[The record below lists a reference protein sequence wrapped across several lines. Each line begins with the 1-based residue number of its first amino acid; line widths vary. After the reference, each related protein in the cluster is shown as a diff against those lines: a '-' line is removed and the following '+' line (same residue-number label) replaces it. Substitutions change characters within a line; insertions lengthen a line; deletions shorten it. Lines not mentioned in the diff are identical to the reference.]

1 MRIVLK
7 EHISLDKSMSFKIN
21 KFFLAFCIATILVS
35 CGGGG
40 GGSAAPALPTATVT
54 IASSEV
60 SVEVNN
66 KATLTW
72 SSTLASSCSASGSWS
87 GSKASSGTEEVTIT
101 VAGSNSFNL
110 SCSGADIN
118 PGSSSIVVEGF
129 RNFGGK
135 VIDGY
140 LRGSTV
146 YIDKNNNF
154 ALDADEESVI
164 SDNSGSF
171 TELRYANGTLI
182 SDGGIDLD
190 TGVQLDSL
198 QLSNKLSGFTELKVV
213 TPLTTVATFMQSP
226 ENINTI
232 FGVDAG
238 IDLSITDPIPNLGDS
253 TYDNIYEK
261 GTQLTVMALSLQN
274 SMNAVNASTDNSKD
288 YFESISEELEIS
300 YSALETAGL
309 VDIESSEFISA
320 VVENVT
326 TKKASSISPDIKGNL
341 KTAISSVIPIIQVK
355 SSSSTTTAI
364 QNFGFDTLQKDI
376 DSIAKGTAS
385 AEIIQ
390 NYTSDILNY
399 MSADQS
405 IEIADLEVDITA
417 LNDAVTLDEDSSIE
431 ISPLSNDSYL
441 RGQSISISQGSN
453 SGFGEVALAGNIFT
467 YTPSENYNGSDSF
480 TYDINQGSKSDT
492 GTVNITVTP
501 VNDLPIITS
510 AGSITVSE
518 NQTAVLGISVTEI
531 DGDELTYSISGT
543 DSSSL
548 SVDANGVITFNT
560 APDYETK
567 NAYSI
572 SYNVNDGTETV
583 SQDLSISIKDEN
595 DVPPTI
601 SNLAATIEIAENT
614 TDVLTVSASD
624 DEGGDLIYTITG
636 DDAGSLSISSSGVIT
651 FNTAPN
657 FEVKA
662 TYAITVTVSDGVNS
676 SSQNLT
682 INITDVNDAPTFVD
696 LAFEYSITEGTT
708 AVGSF
713 SIADEDT
720 ADQTT
725 TITGDDVGKFSLTN
739 EDGDATLDLA
749 FTTAPDYSSPGDV
762 GGDNVYNITLTVSD
776 GTAETAQAIT
786 ITVKN
791 ADSIP
796 VIAATTL
803 PINEFTKIVDMG
815 ITDPD
820 GDTISYEI
828 VNTNKNYTVT
838 STLGNSDGSTYILN
852 SAVTVG
858 ANEVYQVVSDIQ
870 ISSSGSLTVQ
880 AGGILIGKY
889 VDLVTGKYNRPGFSN
904 GVTFSNTYGE
914 NVVLVSS
921 NGSSY
926 EEANSVG
933 NQVISLWSGGT
944 FSIQGTETS
953 RAEMR
958 GLSVV
963 FGTGSDATS
972 SIDIN
977 YADWS
982 YGTLQ
987 PYYFYRA
994 SQGSLNGKLILKDS
1008 YLNFVNSVN
1017 MLQFN
1022 SGLETDI
1029 IIEGNVFHNSGGLRF
1044 RTTPS
1049 TPGLVRVRNN
1059 IFFADPVYRTSTPG
1073 SIYISGSGP
1082 EQTVASDFVTHTDGI
1097 KKQWISDNTFIG
1109 TGTAPA
1115 ISCSGNAYAVPWGS
1129 NYFGYST
1136 DFSTNVRPR
1145 IQDSSSDLAKV
1156 CAYPDSLIATSPSRT
1171 WTIKPEFFIAS
1182 GGRAT
1187 MDIPLDYQS
1196 TKNKSHEFTVRASTN
1211 PAPVDPTF
1219 NITLELKEVVEV
1231 GNNAPTISAVSSYL
1245 VLENSTSLFS
1255 VSSQDADGD
1264 SLTYSLS
1271 GDDASL
1277 FNISEA
1283 GAVTFISAP
1292 DYESPSDQGANNTY
1306 NLTIS
1311 VSDGTD
1317 SASTSVAIQVQ
1328 NLVETGE
1335 ALIFELY
1342 GGTNL
1347 DVYLGCYG
1355 CATTSTESICNSVG
1369 NYGSSVA
1376 LNSIWNSVGS
1386 YGSTVSSTSPWNSVG
1401 LNPPEVYSEN
1411 KFSNFGKFSVN
1422 SVVFPRTTLS
1432 SFTNIL
1438 DKFNENG
1445 GDLSATR
1452 DFACPN
1458 S

>member
-1 MRIVLK
+1 MGIVLK
-7 EHISLDKSMSFKIN
+7 ENISLDKNMSFKIN
-21 KFFLAFCIATILVS
+21 KIFLAFCIATILVS

-118 PGSSSIVVEGF
+118 PGSSSIAVEGF

-198 QLSNKLSGFTELKVV
+198 QLSNKLSGFTELKVI

-300 YSALETAGL
+300 YAALETAGL

-662 TYAITVTVSDGVNS
+662 TYAITVNVSDGVNS
-676 SSQNLT
+676 SSQDLT

-708 AVGSF
+708 ALGSF
-713 SIADEDT
+713 SVVDEDT

-725 TITGDDVGKFSLTN
+725 TITGDDAGKFSLTN

-786 ITVKN
+786 ITVL
-791 ADSIP
+791 DSDVVP

-803 PINEFTKIVDMG
+803 SINEFTKTLEMG

-828 VNTNKNYTVT
+828 VNVDKNYNVT
-838 STLGNSDGSTYILN
+838 STLGNSDGSNYILTGDI
-852 SAVTVG
+852 TVG
-858 ANEVYQVVSDIQ
+858 ANETVQVLSDIQ
-870 ISSSGSLTVQ
+870 IGSSGSLTIE

-914 NVVLVSS
+914 NIVLVSPDGQ
-921 NGSSY
+921 NY
-926 EEANSVG
+926 EENNSVS
-933 NQVISLWSGGT
+933 NQVIYVFDGGT
-944 FSIQGTETS
+944 FSSAGTEATRS
-953 RAEMR
+953 EIR
-958 GLSVV
+958 GLSIVYGSTGG
-963 FGTGSDATS
+963 GTAELEYTTL
-972 SIDIN
+972 IDIN
-977 YADWS
+977 YTDWT
-982 YGTLQ
+982 YGTLH
-987 PYYFYRA
+987 PFYFARSTVQKNLFA
-994 SQGSLNGKLILKDS
+994 GGLNLKNS

-1017 MLQFN
+1017 AMQIYRN
-1022 SGLETDI
+1022 GAAGDV
-1029 IIEGNVFHNSGGLRF
+1029 IIEDNVFHNSGGF
-1044 RTTPS
+1044 RISAYKETS
-1049 TPGLVRVRNN
+1049 GLFRIRNN
-1059 IFFADPVYRTSTPG
+1059 IFFGEEVYRTSQNAFLTFANVGDTPEADW
-1073 SIYISGSGP
+1073 P
-1082 EQTVASDFVTHTDGI
+1082 THTDGI
-1097 KKQWISDNTFIG
+1097 KKIIFSGNAFISL
-1109 TGTAPA
+1109 TGETKA
-1115 ISCSGNAYAVPWGS
+1115 ISCYNTGTYLPLGP

-1136 DFSTNVRPR
+1136 DFSTNIRPF
-1145 IQDSSSDLAKV
+1145 IEDSSSDLSKSCV
-1156 CAYPDSLIATSPSRT
+1156 YPDSMIATTPART

-1187 MDIPLDYQS
+1187 MDIPLDYES
-1196 TKNKSHEFTVRASTN
+1196 TQNKTHQFTVRANTGNGNSFKST
-1211 PAPVDPTF
+1211 DFT
-1219 NITLELKEVVEV
+1219 ITLEL
-1231 GNNAPTISAVSSYL
+1231 
-1245 VLENSTSLFS
+1245 
-1255 VSSQDADGD
+1255 QDV
-1264 SLTYSLS
+1264 
-1271 GDDASL
+1271 DD
-1277 FNISEA
+1277 
-1283 GAVTFISAP
+1283 
-1292 DYESPSDQGANNTY
+1292 
-1306 NLTIS
+1306 
-1311 VSDGTD
+1311 
-1317 SASTSVAIQVQ
+1317 
-1328 NLVETGE
+1328 
-1335 ALIFELY
+1335 
-1342 GGTNL
+1342 
-1347 DVYLGCYG
+1347 
-1355 CATTSTESICNSVG
+1355 
-1369 NYGSSVA
+1369 
-1376 LNSIWNSVGS
+1376 
-1386 YGSTVSSTSPWNSVG
+1386 
-1401 LNPPEVYSEN
+1401 
-1411 KFSNFGKFSVN
+1411 
-1422 SVVFPRTTLS
+1422 
-1432 SFTNIL
+1432 
-1438 DKFNENG
+1438 
-1445 GDLSATR
+1445 
-1452 DFACPN
+1452 
-1458 S
+1458 

>member
-1 MRIVLK
+1 
-7 EHISLDKSMSFKIN
+7 MSFKIN
-21 KFFLAFCIATILVS
+21 KIFLAFWITTILVS

-40 GGSAAPALPTATVT
+40 GSAAPVLPTATVT

-66 KATLTW
+66 KVTLTW

-87 GSKASSGTEEVTIT
+87 GSKEASGTEEVTIA
-101 VAGSNSFNL
+101 VAGSNSFSL
-110 SCSGADIN
+110 SCSGSEIN
-118 PGSSSIVVEGF
+118 TGSGSVAVEGF
-129 RNFGGK
+129 RYFGGS

-140 LRGSTV
+140 LRGATV
-146 YIDKNNNF
+146 YIDANDNF
-154 ALDADEESVI
+154 TMDSDEPSVTT
-164 SDNSGSF
+164 DNLGSF
-171 TELRYANGTLI
+171 SNLKYLNGTLV
-182 SDGGIDLD
+182 SEGGIDLD
-190 TGVQLDSL
+190 TGVNLDSL
-198 QLSNKLSGFTELKVV
+198 QLTNKLSGHSDIKVI
-213 TPLTTVATFMQSP
+213 TPLTTLAAAMSNP
-226 ENINTI
+226 GNINTI
-232 FGVDAG
+232 FGIDAA
-238 IDLSITDPIPNLGDS
+238 IDIGITDPIPSLGDS

-261 GTQLTVMALSLQN
+261 GNQLTVIVLSLQN
-274 SMNAVNASTDNSKD
+274 SMNAINASTDNSKD
-288 YFESISEELEIS
+288 YFASIGEEIETA
-300 YSALETAGL
+300 YAALETPGII
-309 VDIESSEFISA
+309 DIESAAFISA
-320 VVENVT
+320 VVENIVA
-326 TKKASSISPDIKGNL
+326 KKASSTSDTIKENI
-341 KTAISSVIPIIQVK
+341 KTVIGSVIPIIQVK
-355 SSSSTTTAI
+355 SAASVTTAI
-364 QNFGFDTLQKDI
+364 QNFSFGTLQTDMQ
-376 DSIAKGTAS
+376 SIATDVATPETLSQYAS
-385 AEIIQ
+385 G
-390 NYTSDILNY
+390 ILNY
-399 MSADQS
+399 VSTDQNVA
-405 IEIADLEVDITA
+405 IADLEVDITA
-417 LNDAVTLDEDSSIE
+417 LNDAIVLDEDSSIE

-441 RGQSISISQGSN
+441 RGQSISISSSSSAI
-453 SGFGEVALAGNIFT
+453 SGKTTLTGNIFT
-467 YTPSENYNGSDSF
+467 YTPTENFNGSDSF
-480 TYDINQGSKSDT
+480 TYTINQGSKSDT

-518 NQTAVLGISVTEI
+518 NQTAVLAISVTEI

-572 SYNVNDGTETV
+572 TYNVNDGTESV
-583 SQDLSISIKDEN
+583 SQDLTVTIKDEN

-601 SNLAATIEIAENT
+601 TNLAATIEIVENT

-636 DDAGSLSISSSGVIT
+636 DDAGSLSISASGVIT

-657 FEVKA
+657 FEAKA
-662 TYAITVTVSDGVNS
+662 TYAITVNVSDGVNS
-676 SSQNLT
+676 SSQDLT

-708 AVGSF
+708 ALGSF
-713 SIADEDT
+713 SVVDEDT
-720 ADQTT
+720 AEQTT
-725 TITGDDVGKFSLTN
+725 TITGDDVAKFSLTN

-786 ITVKN
+786 ITVL
-791 ADSIP
+791 ASDAIP
-796 VIAATTL
+796 VISATTL

-828 VNTNKNYTVT
+828 VNANKNYTVT

-858 ANEVYQVVSDIQ
+858 ANEVYQVVSDIH
-870 ISSSGSLTVQ
+870 IGSSGSLTVQ

-914 NVVLVSS
+914 NILLVSS
-921 NGSSY
+921 DGSNY
-926 EEANSVG
+926 EESNSVF
-933 NQVISLWSGGT
+933 NQVIYIFAGGT
-944 FSIQGTETS
+944 FTSNGTEAS
-953 RAEMR
+953 RAGIR
-958 GLSVV
+958 GLAIVY
-963 FGTGSDATS
+963 GSGGSQADAS
-972 SIDIN
+972 SLIDIN
-977 YADWS
+977 YTDWS
-982 YGTLQ
+982 YGTLN
-987 PYYFYRA
+987 PYYFRRSGDQLGDNA
-994 SQGSLNGKLILKDS
+994 NAGLKIKNS

-1017 MLQFN
+1017 TTTIGRSN
-1022 SGLETDI
+1022 SNAGGDVV
-1029 IIEGNVFHNSGGLRF
+1029 IEGNVFHNSGGF
-1044 RTTPS
+1044 RINAYKENT
-1049 TPGLVRVRNN
+1049 GLLRVRNN
-1059 IFFADPVYRTSTPG
+1059 IFFGEEVSRTSTPALILISNVGNG
-1073 SIYISGSGP
+1073 SESQWPTHSDGLKNVWIADNAFILLSGES
-1082 EQTVASDFVTHTDGI
+1082 
-1097 KKQWISDNTFIG
+1097 K
-1109 TGTAPA
+1109 A
-1115 ISCSGNAYAVPWGS
+1115 ISCYSNAEYIPWGA

-1136 DFSTNVRPR
+1136 NFASNVRPF
-1145 IQDSSSDLAKV
+1145 IIDSNDTLSSE
-1156 CAYPDSLIATSPSRT
+1156 CTYPDSLIATSPSRT
-1171 WTIKPEFFIAS
+1171 WTIKPEFLIAS
-1182 GGRAT
+1182 GGRVT
-1187 MDIPLDYQS
+1187 MDIPLDYQA
-1196 TKNKSHEFTVRASTN
+1196 TKNKSHEFTVRANTN

-1219 NITLELKEVVEV
+1219 TITLELKEVVEV

-1292 DYESPSDQGANNTY
+1292 DYESPADQGANNTY

-1401 LNPPEVYSEN
+1401 LNPPQVYSQN

-1422 SVVFPRTTLS
+1422 SVAFPRTTLS

>member
-1 MRIVLK
+1 
-7 EHISLDKSMSFKIN
+7 MSFKIN
-21 KFFLAFCIATILVS
+21 KFFLAFCIATLLVS

-40 GGSAAPALPTATVT
+40 GGSSAPVLPTATVT

-118 PGSSSIVVEGF
+118 PGSSSIAVEGF

-198 QLSNKLSGFTELKVV
+198 QLSNKLSGFTELKVI

-232 FGVDAG
+232 FGVDVG

-300 YSALETAGL
+300 YAALETAGL

-572 SYNVNDGTETV
+572 AYNVNDGTETV

-601 SNLAATIEIAENT
+601 SNLAATIDIAENT

-624 DEGGDLIYTITG
+624 DEGGDLTYTITG
-636 DDAGSLSISSSGVIT
+636 DDAGSLSISESGVIT

-662 TYAITVTVSDGVNS
+662 TYAITVNVSDGVNS
-676 SSQNLT
+676 SSQDLT

-725 TITGDDVGKFSLTN
+725 TITGDDANKFSLTN

-749 FTTAPDYSSPGDV
+749 FATAPDYSSPGDV
-762 GGDNVYNITLTVSD
+762 GADNVYNITLTVSD
-776 GTAETAQAIT
+776 GAAETAQAIT

-791 ADSIP
+791 ADAIP

-803 PINEFTKIVDMG
+803 PINEFTKTVDMG

-828 VNTNKNYTVT
+828 VNADKNYTVT

-870 ISSSGSLTVQ
+870 IGSSGSLTVQ
-880 AGGILIGKY
+880 AGGILIGKN
-889 VDLVTGKYNRPGFSN
+889 VDLVTGKYNRPQFSN

-914 NVVLVSS
+914 NIVLVSPDGQ
-921 NGSSY
+921 NY
-926 EEANSVG
+926 EESNSVG
-933 NQVISLWSGGT
+933 NQVIALFKGGT
-944 FSIQGTETS
+944 FTSQGTEAS
-953 RAEMR
+953 RAEIR
-958 GLSVV
+958 GLTVV
-963 FGTGSDATS
+963 FADGGEAADTTS
-972 SIDIN
+972 VLDMN
-977 YADWS
+977 YTDWS
-982 YGTLQ
+982 YGKLQ
-987 PYYFYRA
+987 PYYFTESPQRRTVGN
-994 SQGSLNGKLILKDS
+994 GSIIIKNS
-1008 YLNFVNSVN
+1008 YLNFINSVN
-1017 MLQFN
+1017 HTVISRGS
-1022 SGLETDI
+1022 SGPYGDVV
-1029 IIEGNVFHNSGGLRF
+1029 IEGNVFHNSGGFEIFSGPENNNLLRIQ
-1044 RTTPS
+1044 
-1049 TPGLVRVRNN
+1049 NN
-1059 IFFADPVYRTSTPG
+1059 IFFGEPVYRSLRPAK
-1073 SIYISGSGP
+1073 IYISDMVSGS
-1082 EQTVASDFVTHTDGI
+1082 ESDFKTHSDGL
-1097 KKQWISDNTFIG
+1097 KKTWIAGNTFIMTQG
-1109 TGTAPA
+1109 GNEA
-1115 ISCSGNAYAVPWGS
+1115 IRCRANAGRYIPWGS

-1136 DFSTNVRPR
+1136 NFATNVRPF
-1145 IQDSSSDLAKV
+1145 ISDSNATLESV

-1171 WTIKPEFFIAS
+1171 WTIKPEFFIAF

-1283 GAVTFISAP
+1283 GAITFISAP
-1292 DYESPSDQGANNTY
+1292 DYEAPSDQGADNTY

-1317 SASTSVAIQVQ
+1317 SASKSVAIQVQ

-1355 CATTSTESICNSVG
+1355 CATTSAESICNSVG

>member
-1 MRIVLK
+1 MNLI
-7 EHISLDKSMSFKIN
+7 KSFTLIFLI
-21 KFFLAFCIATILVS
+21 FFIYS

-40 GGSAAPALPTATVT
+40 GGGSSAPSLPTATVT
-54 IASSEV
+54 ISASSQIA
-60 SVEVNN
+60 EVNS
-66 KATLTW
+66 KVTITW

-87 GSKASSGTEEVTIT
+87 GSKSTSGTEEVTIG
-101 VAGSNSFNL
+101 VAGPNSFSL

-118 PGSSSIVVEGF
+118 SGSSSTSVEGF

-146 YIDKNNNF
+146 YVDANENF
-154 ALDADEESVI
+154 SLDSDEDSVI
-164 SDNSGSF
+164 SGNSGGF
-171 TELRYANGTLI
+171 TNLRYANGTLI

-198 QLSNKLSGFTELKVV
+198 QLSNKLSGYTELKVI

-232 FGVDAG
+232 FGVDVA

-274 SMNAVNASTDNSKD
+274 SMNAVNSSADNSKD
-288 YFESISEELEIS
+288 YFESISEELEKS
-300 YSALETAGL
+300 YAALETKGL
-309 VDIESSEFISA
+309 IDIESADFISA
-320 VVENVT
+320 VVENVIA
-326 TKKASSISPDIKGNL
+326 KKASSISADIKGNL
-341 KTAISSVIPIIQVK
+341 KTAISSVLPIIQVK

-364 QNFGFDTLQKDI
+364 QNFGFDTMQKDI

-399 MSADQS
+399 MSVDQN
-405 IEIADLEVDITA
+405 IEVADLEVDITA

-453 SGFGEVALAGNIFT
+453 SGFGEVSLVGNIFT
-467 YTPSENYNGSDSF
+467 YTPTENYNGSDSF
-480 TYDINQGSKSDT
+480 TYSINQGSKSDT

-510 AGSITVSE
+510 AGSVTVSE
-518 NQTAVLGISVTEI
+518 NQTAVLAISVTEI

-543 DSSSL
+543 DASSF
-548 SVDANGVITFNT
+548 SVDTNGVITFNT

-572 SYNVNDGTETV
+572 TYNVNDGTETV
-583 SQDLSISIKDEN
+583 SQDLSIAIKDEN

-601 SNLAATIEIAENT
+601 SNLAATIDIAENT

-624 DEGGDLIYTITG
+624 DEGGDLIYTIAG
-636 DDAGSLSISSSGVIT
+636 ADADSLSISESGVIT

-662 TYAITVTVSDGVNS
+662 TYAITVNVSDGVNS
-676 SSQNLT
+676 SSQDLT

-725 TITGDDVGKFSLTN
+725 TITGDDANKFSLTN

-749 FTTAPDYSSPGDV
+749 FATAPDYSSPGDV
-762 GGDNVYNITLTVSD
+762 GADNVYNITLTVSD
-776 GTAETAQAIT
+776 GAAETAQAIT

-791 ADSIP
+791 ADAIP

-803 PINEFTKIVDMG
+803 PINEFTKTVDMG

-828 VNTNKNYTVT
+828 VNADKNYTVT

-870 ISSSGSLTVQ
+870 IGSSGSLTVQ
-880 AGGILIGKY
+880 AGGILIGKN
-889 VDLVTGKYNRPGFSN
+889 VNLVTGEYSRPGFSN
-904 GVTFSNTYGE
+904 GITFSNTYGE
-914 NVVLVSS
+914 NIVLVSPDGQ
-921 NGSSY
+921 NY
-926 EEANSVG
+926 EESNSVG
-933 NQVISLWSGGT
+933 NQVIYLWNGGT
-944 FSIQGTETS
+944 FLTQGTETS

-977 YADWS
+977 YTDWS

-987 PYYFYRA
+987 PHYFKR
-994 SQGSLNGKLILKDS
+994 SNNQGPLNGKLILKNS

-1017 MLQFN
+1017 MLEFN
-1022 SGLETDI
+1022 YGLETDI
-1029 IIEGNVFHNSGGLRF
+1029 IIEDNVFHNSGGLRF
-1044 RTTPS
+1044 RTLPS

-1059 IFFADPVYRTSTPG
+1059 IFFAEPVYRTATPG
-1073 SIYISGSGP
+1073 SLYISSSGL
-1082 EQTVASDFVTHTDGI
+1082 EDTVASDFITHSDGI

-1109 TGTAPA
+1109 TGTDTA

-1136 DFSTNVRPR
+1136 NFSTNVRPR

-1171 WTIKPEFFIAS
+1171 WTIKPEFLIAS

-1219 NITLELKEVVEV
+1219 TITLELKEVVEV

-1264 SLTYSLS
+1264 TLTYSLS

-1277 FNISEA
+1277 FNISDA

-1292 DYESPSDQGANNTY
+1292 DYESPSDQGADNTY

-1317 SASTSVAIQVQ
+1317 SASTSVAIQVG
-1328 NLVETGE
+1328 NLVEDGE
-1335 ALIFELY
+1335 ALIYKLY
-1342 GGTNL
+1342 GGANL

-1376 LNSIWNSVGS
+1376 INSIWNSVGT
-1386 YGSTVSSTSPWNSVG
+1386 YGSTVSNTSPWNSVAF
-1401 LNPPEVYSEN
+1401 NPPEIYSEN
-1411 KFSNFGKFSVN
+1411 KSLNYGKFTVN
-1422 SVVFPRTTLS
+1422 SAAFPRTTLL

-1438 DKFNENG
+1438 DKFNDNG

-1452 DFACPN
+1452 DFACP
-1458 S
+1458 SS

>member
-1 MRIVLK
+1 MFYSIFMK
-7 EHISLDKSMSFKIN
+7 FDKS
-21 KFFLAFCIATILVS
+21 FFSIVALFFIYS
-35 CGGGG
+35 CGGGGG
-40 GGSAAPALPTATVT
+40 GGSAAPSLPTATVT
-54 IASSEV
+54 ISASAQIA
-60 SVEVNN
+60 EVNS
-66 KATLTW
+66 KVTITW

-87 GSKASSGTEEVTIT
+87 GSKSTSGTEEVTIG
-101 VAGSNSFNL
+101 VAGPNSFSL

-118 PGSSSIVVEGF
+118 SGSSSTSVEGF

-140 LRGSTV
+140 LRGSSV
-146 YIDKNNNF
+146 YVDTNENF
-154 ALDADEESVI
+154 SLDSDEDSVI
-164 SDNSGSF
+164 SDNSGGFSN
-171 TELRYANGTLI
+171 LRYANGTLI

-198 QLSNKLSGFTELKVV
+198 QLSNKLSGYTELKVI

-226 ENINTI
+226 ENINTM
-232 FGVDAG
+232 FGIDAN

-261 GTQLTVMALSLQN
+261 GNQLTVMALSLQN

-288 YFESISEELEIS
+288 YFESIAEELEKS
-300 YSALETAGL
+300 YVALETKGL
-309 VDIESSEFISA
+309 VDIESSDFISA
-320 VVENVT
+320 VVENVIA
-326 TKKASSISPDIKGNL
+326 KKASSISADIKGNL
-341 KTAISSVIPIIQVK
+341 KTAISSVLPIIQVK

-399 MSADQS
+399 MSVDQN
-405 IEIADLEVDITA
+405 IEVADLEVDITA

-453 SGFGEVALAGNIFT
+453 SGFGEVSLAGNIFT
-467 YTPSENYNGSDSF
+467 YTPTENYNGSDSF
-480 TYDINQGSKSDT
+480 TYSINQGSKSDT

-510 AGSITVSE
+510 AGSVTVSE
-518 NQTAVLGISVTEI
+518 NQTAVLAISVTEI
-531 DGDELTYSISGT
+531 DGDELTYTISGT
-543 DSSSL
+543 DASSF
-548 SVDANGVITFNT
+548 SVDTNGVITFNT

-572 SYNVNDGTETV
+572 AYNVNDGTETV

-601 SNLAATIEIAENT
+601 SNLAATIDIAENT

-624 DEGGDLIYTITG
+624 DEGGDLIYTIAG
-636 DDAGSLSISSSGVIT
+636 ADADSLSISASGVIT

-662 TYAITVTVSDGVNS
+662 TYAITVNVSDGVNS
-676 SSQNLT
+676 SSQDLT

-696 LAFEYSITEGTT
+696 LAFAYSITEGTT
-708 AVGSF
+708 TVGSF
-713 SIADEDT
+713 SLADEDT
-720 ADQTT
+720 AEVTT
-725 TITGDDVGKFSLTN
+725 TISGDDGAKFSITN
-739 EDGDATLDLA
+739 EDGDATVDLA
-749 FTTAPDYSSPGDV
+749 FATAPDYSSPGDV
-762 GGDNVYNITLTVSD
+762 GADNVYNITLTVSD
-776 GTAETAQAIT
+776 GAAETAQAIT

-791 ADSIP
+791 ADAIP

-803 PINEFTKIVDMG
+803 PINEFTKTVDMG

-828 VNTNKNYTVT
+828 VNADKNYTVT
-838 STLGNSDGSTYILN
+838 STLGNSDGSIYILN
-852 SAVTVG
+852 SSVTVG

-870 ISSSGSLTVQ
+870 IGSSGSLTVQ
-880 AGGILIGKY
+880 AGGVLIGKN
-889 VDLVTGKYNRPGFSN
+889 VDLVTGKYNRPQFSN
-904 GVTFSNTYGE
+904 GVTFSSTYGE
-914 NVVLVSS
+914 NIVLVSPDGS
-921 NGSSY
+921 NY
-926 EEANSVG
+926 EESNSVG
-933 NQVISLWSGGT
+933 NQTIYVYAGGTFTSGGT
-944 FSIQGTETS
+944 EAS
-953 RAEMR
+953 RSEIR
-958 GLSVV
+958 GLSLV
-963 FGTGSDATS
+963 FGLTADSDS
-972 SIDIN
+972 LIDIK
-977 YADWS
+977 YTDMS

-987 PYYFYRA
+987 PYFFRR
-994 SQGSLNGKLILKDS
+994 SDNQQNQFEGNLKVQHS

-1017 MLQFN
+1017 LMSLRRQSKSN
-1022 SGLETDI
+1022 EVT
-1029 IIEGNVFHNSGGLRF
+1029 IEDNVFHNSGGF
-1044 RTTPS
+1044 RIDMNGGS
-1049 TPGLVRVRNN
+1049 GLTRIRKN
-1059 IFFADPVYRTSTPG
+1059 IFFGEEVYRTAVPAFITLG
-1073 SIYISGSGP
+1073 SVLGSESEYPTHSDGLKKVWIADNAFISL
-1082 EQTVASDFVTHTDGI
+1082 
-1097 KKQWISDNTFIG
+1097 
-1109 TGTAPA
+1109 TGETKA
-1115 ISCSGNAYAVPWGS
+1115 ISCGNSGSYVPWGS

-1136 DFSTNVRPR
+1136 NYSTNVRPF
-1145 IQDSSSDLAKV
+1145 IEDSSSDLSKT
-1156 CAYPDSLIATSPSRT
+1156 CTYPDSLIDSSPSRT
-1171 WTIKPEFFIAS
+1171 WTIKPEFLIAS

-1264 SLTYSLS
+1264 TLTYSLS

-1292 DYESPSDQGANNTY
+1292 DYESPSDQGADNTY

-1328 NLVETGE
+1328 NLVEDGE
-1335 ALIFELY
+1335 ALIYKLY
-1342 GGTNL
+1342 GGANL

-1376 LNSIWNSVGS
+1376 INSIWNSVGT
-1386 YGSTVSSTSPWNSVG
+1386 YGSTVSNTSPWNSVAF
-1401 LNPPEVYSEN
+1401 NPPEIYSEN
-1411 KFSNFGKFSVN
+1411 KSLNYGKFTVN
-1422 SVVFPRTTLS
+1422 SAAFPRTTLS

-1438 DKFNENG
+1438 DKFNDNG

-1452 DFACPN
+1452 DFACP
-1458 S
+1458 SS

>member
-1 MRIVLK
+1 M
-7 EHISLDKSMSFKIN
+7 SLKIN
-21 KFFLAFCIATILVS
+21 KIFLAFWITTVLVS

-54 IASSEV
+54 IASSDA

-66 KATLTW
+66 KVTLTW

-87 GSKASSGTEEVTIT
+87 GSKEASGTEEVTIA
-101 VAGSNSFNL
+101 VAGSNSFSL
-110 SCSGADIN
+110 SCSGSEITT
-118 PGSSSIVVEGF
+118 GSGSVAVEGF
-129 RNFGGK
+129 RYFGGS

-140 LRGSTV
+140 LRGATV
-146 YIDKNNNF
+146 YIDANDNF
-154 ALDADEESVI
+154 TMDSDEPSVI
-164 SDNSGSF
+164 TDNLGSF
-171 TELRYANGTLI
+171 SNLKYLNGTLV
-182 SDGGIDLD
+182 SEGGIDLD
-190 TGVQLDSL
+190 TGVNLDSL
-198 QLSNKLSGFTELKVV
+198 QLTNKLSGHSDIKVI
-213 TPLTTVATFMQSP
+213 TPLTTLAAAMSNP
-226 ENINTI
+226 GNINTI
-232 FGVDAG
+232 FGIDAA
-238 IDLSITDPIPNLGDS
+238 IDIGITDPIPSLGDS

-261 GTQLTVMALSLQN
+261 GNQLTVIVLSLQN
-274 SMNAVNASTDNSKD
+274 SMNAINASTDNSKD
-288 YFESISEELEIS
+288 YFASIGEEIETA
-300 YSALETAGL
+300 YAALETPGII
-309 VDIESSEFISA
+309 DIESAAFISA
-320 VVENVT
+320 VVENIVA
-326 TKKASSISPDIKGNL
+326 KKASSTSDTIKENI
-341 KTAISSVIPIIQVK
+341 KTVIGSVIPIIQVK
-355 SSSSTTTAI
+355 SAASVTTAI
-364 QNFGFDTLQKDI
+364 QNFSFGTLQTDMQ
-376 DSIAKGTAS
+376 SIATDVATPETLSQYAS
-385 AEIIQ
+385 G
-390 NYTSDILNY
+390 ILNY
-399 MSADQS
+399 VSTDQNVA
-405 IEIADLEVDITA
+405 IADLEVDITA
-417 LNDAVTLDEDSSIE
+417 LNDAIVLDEDSSIE

-441 RGQSISISQGSN
+441 RGQSISISSSSSAI
-453 SGFGEVALAGNIFT
+453 SGKTTLAGNIFT
-467 YTPSENYNGSDSF
+467 YTPTENFNGSDSF
-480 TYDINQGSKSDT
+480 TYTINQGSKSDT

-518 NQTAVLGISVTEI
+518 NQTALLSITVTEI

-548 SVDANGVITFNT
+548 SVDADGVITFNT

-572 SYNVNDGTETV
+572 TYNVNDGTETV
-583 SQDLSISIKDEN
+583 SQDLTVTIKDEN

-601 SNLAATIEIAENT
+601 TNLAATIEIAENT

-624 DEGGDLIYTITG
+624 DEGGDLTYSLTG
-636 DDAGSLSISSSGVIT
+636 DDASALSISASGVIT

-657 FEVKA
+657 FEAKA
-662 TYAITVTVSDGVNS
+662 TYAITVNVSDGVNS
-676 SSQNLT
+676 SSQDLT

-708 AVGSF
+708 ALGSF
-713 SIADEDT
+713 SVVDEDT
-720 ADQTT
+720 AEQTT
-725 TITGDDVGKFSLTN
+725 TITGDDVAKFSLTN

-786 ITVKN
+786 ITVL
-791 ADSIP
+791 ASDAIP
-796 VIAATTL
+796 VISATTL

-828 VNTNKNYTVT
+828 VNANKNYTVT

-870 ISSSGSLTVQ
+870 IGSSGSLTIE

-914 NVVLVSS
+914 NIVLVSPDGQ
-921 NGSSY
+921 NY
-926 EEANSVG
+926 EENNSVS
-933 NQVISLWSGGT
+933 NQVIYVFDGGT
-944 FSIQGTETS
+944 FSSAGTEATRS
-953 RAEMR
+953 EIR
-958 GLSVV
+958 GLSIVYGSTGG
-963 FGTGSDATS
+963 GTAELEYTTL
-972 SIDIN
+972 IDIN
-977 YADWS
+977 YTDWT
-982 YGTLQ
+982 YGTLH
-987 PYYFYRA
+987 PFYFARSTVQKNLFA
-994 SQGSLNGKLILKDS
+994 GGLNLKNS

-1017 MLQFN
+1017 AMQIYRN
-1022 SGLETDI
+1022 GAAGDV
-1029 IIEGNVFHNSGGLRF
+1029 IIEDNVFHNSGGF
-1044 RTTPS
+1044 RISAYKETS
-1049 TPGLVRVRNN
+1049 GLFRIRNN
-1059 IFFADPVYRTSTPG
+1059 IFFGEEVYRTSQNAFLTFANVGDTPEADW
-1073 SIYISGSGP
+1073 P
-1082 EQTVASDFVTHTDGI
+1082 THTDGI
-1097 KKQWISDNTFIG
+1097 KKIIFSGNAFISL
-1109 TGTAPA
+1109 TGETKA
-1115 ISCSGNAYAVPWGS
+1115 ISCFNTGTYLPLGP

-1136 DFSTNVRPR
+1136 DFSTNIRPF
-1145 IQDSSSDLAKV
+1145 IEDSSSDLSKSCV
-1156 CAYPDSLIATSPSRT
+1156 YPDSMIATTPART

-1187 MDIPLDYQS
+1187 MDIPLDYQA
-1196 TKNKSHEFTVRASTN
+1196 TKNKSHEFTVRANTN

-1219 NITLELKEVVEV
+1219 TITLELKEVVEV

-1292 DYESPSDQGANNTY
+1292 DYESPADQGANNTY

-1401 LNPPEVYSEN
+1401 LNPPQVYSQN

-1422 SVVFPRTTLS
+1422 SVAFPRTTLS

>member
-1 MRIVLK
+1 MNLI
-7 EHISLDKSMSFKIN
+7 KSFTLIFLI
-21 KFFLAFCIATILVS
+21 FFIYS

-40 GGSAAPALPTATVT
+40 GSSAPSLPTATVT
-54 IASSEV
+54 ISASSQIA
-60 SVEVNN
+60 EVNS
-66 KATLTW
+66 KVTITW

-87 GSKASSGTEEVTIT
+87 GSKSTSGTEEVTIG
-101 VAGSNSFNL
+101 VAGPNSFSL

-118 PGSSSIVVEGF
+118 SGSSSTSVEGF

-146 YIDKNNNF
+146 YVDANENF
-154 ALDADEESVI
+154 SLDSDEDSVI
-164 SDNSGSF
+164 SGNSGGF
-171 TELRYANGTLI
+171 TNLRYANGTLI

-198 QLSNKLSGFTELKVV
+198 QLSNKLSGYTELKVI

-232 FGVDAG
+232 FGVDVA

-274 SMNAVNASTDNSKD
+274 SMNAVNSSADNSKD
-288 YFESISEELEIS
+288 YFESISEELEKS
-300 YSALETAGL
+300 YAALETKGL
-309 VDIESSEFISA
+309 IDIESEDFISA
-320 VVENVT
+320 VVENVIA
-326 TKKASSISPDIKGNL
+326 KKASSISADIKGNL
-341 KTAISSVIPIIQVK
+341 KTAISSVLPIIQVK

-364 QNFGFDTLQKDI
+364 QNFGFDTFQKDI

-399 MSADQS
+399 MSVDQN
-405 IEIADLEVDITA
+405 IEVADLEVDITA

-441 RGQSISISQGSN
+441 RGQSISISQESN
-453 SGFGEVALAGNIFT
+453 SGFGEVSLVGNIFT
-467 YTPSENYNGSDSF
+467 YTPTENYNGSDSF
-480 TYDINQGSKSDT
+480 TYSINQGSKSDT

-510 AGSITVSE
+510 AGSVTVSE
-518 NQTAVLGISVTEI
+518 NQTAVLAISVTEI

-543 DSSSL
+543 DASSF
-548 SVDANGVITFNT
+548 SVDTNGVITFNT

-572 SYNVNDGTETV
+572 TYNVNDGTETV
-583 SQDLSISIKDEN
+583 SQDLSIAIKDEN

-601 SNLAATIEIAENT
+601 SNLAATIDIAENT
-614 TDVLTVSASD
+614 RDVLTVSASD

-636 DDAGSLSISSSGVIT
+636 DDAGSLSISESGVIT
-651 FNTAPN
+651 FNRAPN

-662 TYAITVTVSDGVNS
+662 TYVITVNVSDGVNS
-676 SSQNLT
+676 SSQDLT

-713 SIADEDT
+713 SLADEDT
-720 ADQTT
+720 AEVTT
-725 TITGDDVGKFSLTN
+725 TISGDDGAKFSITN
-739 EDGDATLDLA
+739 EDGDAILDLA
-749 FTTAPDYSSPGDV
+749 FATAPDYSNPGDV
-762 GGDNVYNITLTVSD
+762 GADNVYNITLTVSD
-776 GTAETAQAIT
+776 GAAETAQDIT

-791 ADSIP
+791 ADAIP

-803 PINEFTKIVDMG
+803 PINEFTKTVDMG

-828 VNTNKNYTVT
+828 VNADKNYTVT

-870 ISSSGSLTVQ
+870 IGSSGSLTVQ
-880 AGGILIGKY
+880 AGGVLIGKN
-889 VDLVTGKYNRPGFSN
+889 VDLVTGKYNRPQFSN

-914 NVVLVSS
+914 NIVLVSPDGQ
-921 NGSSY
+921 NY
-926 EEANSVG
+926 EESNSVG
-933 NQVISLWSGGT
+933 NQVIYIFAGGT
-944 FSIQGTETS
+944 FTSNGTEAS
-953 RAEMR
+953 RAEIR
-958 GLSVV
+958 GLAIVY
-963 FGTGSDATS
+963 GSGGSQADADS
-972 SIDIN
+972 LIDIN
-977 YADWS
+977 YTDWS
-982 YGTLQ
+982 YGTLN
-987 PYYFYRA
+987 PYYFRRSGDQLGDIA
-994 SQGSLNGKLILKDS
+994 NAGLKIKNS

-1017 MLQFN
+1017 TTTIGRGN
-1022 SGLETDI
+1022 SNAGGDVV
-1029 IIEGNVFHNSGGLRF
+1029 IEGNVFHNSGGF
-1044 RTTPS
+1044 RINAYKENNS
-1049 TPGLVRVRNN
+1049 LLRVRNN
-1059 IFFADPVYRTSTPG
+1059 IFFGEEVYRTSTPAL
-1073 SIYISGSGP
+1073 IEISNVGNGAEAQWP
-1082 EQTVASDFVTHTDGI
+1082 THSDGLKNVWIADNAFILLDGEN
-1097 KKQWISDNTFIG
+1097 K
-1109 TGTAPA
+1109 A
-1115 ISCSGNAYAVPWGS
+1115 ISCYSNAEYIPWGA

-1136 DFSTNVRPR
+1136 NFSSNVRPF
-1145 IQDSSSDLAKV
+1145 IIDSNDTLTSE
-1156 CAYPDSLIATSPSRT
+1156 CTYPDSLIATSPSRT
-1171 WTIKPEFFIAS
+1171 WTIKPEFLIAGGS
-1182 GGRAT
+1182 GSSSGRAT

-1219 NITLELKEVVEV
+1219 TITLELKEVVEV

-1292 DYESPSDQGANNTY
+1292 DYESPSDQGADNTY

-1328 NLVETGE
+1328 NLVESGE
-1335 ALIFELY
+1335 ALIYELY
-1342 GGTNL
+1342 GGANL
-1347 DVYLGCYG
+1347 DEYLGCYG

-1376 LNSIWNSVGS
+1376 INSIWNSVGT
-1386 YGSTVSSTSPWNSVG
+1386 YGSTVSNTSPWNSVAF
-1401 LNPPEVYSEN
+1401 NPPEIYSEN
-1411 KFSNFGKFSVN
+1411 KSLNYGKFTVN
-1422 SVVFPRTTLS
+1422 SAAFPRTTLL

-1438 DKFNENG
+1438 DKFNDNG

-1452 DFACPN
+1452 DFACP
-1458 S
+1458 SS

>member
-1 MRIVLK
+1 
-7 EHISLDKSMSFKIN
+7 MSFKIN
-21 KFFLAFCIATILVS
+21 KIFLAFCIATILVS

-101 VAGSNSFNL
+101 EAGSNSFNL

-118 PGSSSIVVEGF
+118 PGSSSIAVEGF

-171 TELRYANGTLI
+171 SELRYANGTLI

-198 QLSNKLSGFTELKVV
+198 QLSNKLSGFTELKVI

-226 ENINTI
+226 ENINTM

-274 SMNAVNASTDNSKD
+274 SMNAVNASADNSKD

-300 YSALETAGL
+300 YAALETAGL

-326 TKKASSISPDIKGNL
+326 TKKASSISADIKGNL

-390 NYTSDILNY
+390 SYASDILNY

-501 VNDLPIITS
+501 VNDVPIITS

-518 NQTAVLGISVTEI
+518 NQTAVLAISVTEI

-572 SYNVNDGTETV
+572 AYNVSDGTETV

-651 FNTAPN
+651 FKTAPN
-657 FEVKA
+657 FEDKA
-662 TYAITVTVSDGVNS
+662 TYAITVNVSDGVNS
-676 SSQNLT
+676 SSQDLT

-708 AVGSF
+708 ALGSF
-713 SIADEDT
+713 SVVDEDT

-725 TITGDDVGKFSLTN
+725 TITGDDAGKFSLTN
-739 EDGDATLDLA
+739 DDGDATLDLA

-828 VNTNKNYTVT
+828 VNANKNYTVT

-914 NVVLVSS
+914 NILLVSS
-921 NGSSY
+921 DGSNY
-926 EEANSVG
+926 EESNSVF
-933 NQVISLWSGGT
+933 NQVIYIFAGGT
-944 FSIQGTETS
+944 FTSNGTEAS
-953 RAEMR
+953 RAGIR
-958 GLSVV
+958 GLAIVY
-963 FGTGSDATS
+963 GSGGSQADAS
-972 SIDIN
+972 SLIDIN
-977 YADWS
+977 YTDWS
-982 YGTLQ
+982 YGTLN
-987 PYYFYRA
+987 PYYFRRSGDQLSDNA
-994 SQGSLNGKLILKDS
+994 NAGLKIKNS

-1017 MLQFN
+1017 TTTIGRGN
-1022 SGLETDI
+1022 SNAGGDVV
-1029 IIEGNVFHNSGGLRF
+1029 IEGNVFHNSGGF
-1044 RTTPS
+1044 RINAYKENT
-1049 TPGLVRVRNN
+1049 GLLRVRNN
-1059 IFFADPVYRTSTPG
+1059 IFFGEEVNRSGTPALIDIINVG
-1073 SIYISGSGP
+1073 SGSESQWP
-1082 EQTVASDFVTHTDGI
+1082 THSDGLKNI
-1097 KKQWISDNTFIG
+1097 WIADNAFILLSG
-1109 TGTAPA
+1109 ENKA
-1115 ISCSGNAYAVPWGS
+1115 ISCYSSAEYIPWGA

-1136 DFSTNVRPR
+1136 NFASNVRPF
-1145 IQDSSSDLAKV
+1145 IIDSNDTLTSD
-1156 CAYPDSLIATSPSRT
+1156 CTYPDSLIATSPSRT
-1171 WTIKPEFFIAS
+1171 WTIKPEFLIAFD
-1182 GGRAT
+1182 GRAT

-1196 TKNKSHEFTVRASTN
+1196 TKNKSHEFTVRANTN

-1369 NYGSSVA
+1369 DYGSSVA

-1438 DKFNENG
+1438 DKFNDNG